1 MTSSLQPNIHLQPNT
16 QQKQAEALV
25 VRLDRMNFEA
35 ACELPSTGSKQVNSS
50 KKTTRI
56 SGSETSASTSSNEE
70 NSRKQPQTSSRPQP
84 QPQPQPQQRQQQ
96 EELRDAVDHELVEL
110 KLPKLGDQMKSIL
123 PEVKKQ
129 EPVPDTIIITNKD
142 YIDGDDDD
150 DDDDDDVDNCS
161 LISGLTLPQ
170 EIVLL
175 RTIAET
181 HHHQKQQRK
190 KKKQTNTKTKNK
202 VSSKSTTS
210 IPSTS
215 RRRPTTDAGD
225 FQPNRAQNMEIRL
238 IINGQLV
245 RGTYSGSLSHT
256 APRRPNG
263 VGVIKFDNGDM
274 YIGDVKDGNLHGQG
288 TFINGDTVLRG
299 EFEHNLFEV

>member
-1 MTSSLQPNIHLQPNT
+1 MTSSLQPNI
-16 QQKQAEALV
+16 QQKQAESLV
-25 VRLDRMNFEA
+25 VRLDKMNFEA
-35 ACELPSTGSKQVNSS
+35 ACELPSNKEVNSS
-50 KKTTRI
+50 KKTRI
-56 SGSETSASTSSNEE
+56 SGSETSASTCSNEE

-84 QPQPQPQQRQQQ
+84 QQRQQK
-96 EELRDAVDHELVEL
+96 EELRDAMDHELEEL
-110 KLPKLGDQMKSIL
+110 KLPKLEDQLKRIL

-129 EPVPDTIIITNKD
+129 ELVPDTIIITSKD

-150 DDDDDDVDNCS
+150 DIDNCS

-175 RTIAET
+175 RTIADT

-190 KKKQTNTKTKNK
+190 KKKQTKTKTKNK

-210 IPSTS
+210 NPSTR

-225 FQPNRAQNMEIRL
+225 FQPNRAQDMEIRL
-238 IINGQLV
+238 IINGQPV
-245 RGTYSGSLSHT
+245 RGTYSGALSHT

-274 YIGDVKDGNLHGQG
+274 YMGDVKDGNIHGLG
-288 TFINGDTVLRG
+288 TFIIGDTVLRG
-299 EFEHNLFEV
+299 EFEFNLFVV